1 MITEMTPDPTPR
13 KPASSAATLQTDEL
27 DYVDDISQAMLLKT
41 PDYSRWLLYIIA
53 LLVSASL
60 LWAAL
65 SELDEVTRGDGRVI
79 PSQQIQVIQNLEG
92 GILDELFIAEGDQV
106 SKGQALI
113 RIDDTRFLSD
123 FREQEQEL
131 MFLQTRLA
139 RHQAE
144 LQSIRIEPGFYTP
157 KNWKKGV
164 LIEPKKIEFGSI
176 QQSDALQSLQLREGI
191 RLSQRLQTLSN
202 RLSIIDRQINQRL
215 QEKKE
220 LSSNIKHLET
230 GYQLGLEEYNLTK
243 PLAEQG
249 VVSRVELLK
258 LERQLN
264 QVGQEL
270 ESSRL
275 KLPKVEA
282 SFLETIDKRRE
293 AAFEHRAETQEKMGE
308 VQAKLARLSE
318 TRVNLRDRVDRTTVL
333 SPVQGT
339 VKRIAVNTVGGV
351 IQPGM
356 DLVEIVPTEDHLSV
370 EAKILPKDIAFLRP
384 GLEAMVR
391 FTAYD
396 FAIYGGLKG
405 KVEHISADTIE
416 DEKGDLYYLVRVR
429 TDQTGLGTAGTRLPI
444 IPGMTATID
453 IVTGQKSVLDYLLKP
468 ILRAKQRALTER

>member
-1 MITEMTPDPTPR
+1 M
-13 KPASSAATLQTDEL
+13 KPVSNASAATAVRQASALQADEL
-27 DYVDDISQAMLLKT
+27 EYVDDISNAMLLKT
-41 PDYSRWLLYIIA
+41 PKYSQWLLYIIA
-53 LLVSASL
+53 LLVCASL

-65 SELDEVTRGDGRVI
+65 SKIDQVTRGDGRVI

-92 GILDELFIAEGDQV
+92 GILDEIFIAAGDLV
-106 SKGQALI
+106 SKGQPLI

-123 FREQEQEL
+123 FREQEQEQ
-131 MFLQTRLA
+131 MFLKARLA

-144 LQSIRIEPGFYTP
+144 LQSIRIQPGFYAAN
-157 KNWKKGV
+157 NWKKGV
-164 LIEPKKIEFGSI
+164 QIEPKEIEFGSTRADD
-176 QQSDALQSLQLREGI
+176 SGALKALRLRERT
-191 RLSQRLQTLSN
+191 RLSQRLQTVSN

-215 QEKKE
+215 HEKKE
-220 LSSNIKHLET
+220 LSSNIEHLET
-230 GYQLGLEEYNLTK
+230 GYRLGQEEYNLTK
-243 PLAEQG
+243 PLADQG
-249 VVSRVELLK
+249 VVSRVELLQ

-264 QVGQEL
+264 QVEQEL

-275 KLPKVEA
+275 QLPKVEA
-282 SFLETIDKRRE
+282 AFLEAIDKRRE
-293 AAFEHRAETQEKMGE
+293 AAFKHRAETQEKLGE

-384 GLEAMVR
+384 GLEAVVR

-405 KVEHISADTIE
+405 KVEHISADSIE

-429 TDQTGLGTAGTRLPI
+429 TDQTGLGATGTQLPI